1 MATHSSVLAWRIP
14 GTGEPGGLLSLGSHR
29 VRQDWSDLAA
39 AAAKALLKLF
49 QKLKGR
55 KHFLTHSM
63 RPALPCY
70 QSWTKILQEN
80 YRPASLMY
88 TDAKILNKIQNSA
101 AYEKDYTYDHVGFIP
116 RVQGWFNMWK
126 LINEICHITRMK
138 GKNHTINSCRK
149 NIWQNS
155 TLFHERNSK
164 PRIEWNYFSK

>member
-29 VRQDWSDLAA
+29 VRQDWSDIAA
-39 AAAKALLKLF
+39 ASAKALLKLF

-80 YRPASLMY
+80 YWPSTLISTLMQKY
-88 TDAKILNKIQNSA
+88 STKYRIQHHIKRIIHMTTWDLFLECKDGSTCESWSMKYATSPGWKAKTIQSIHAEKTFDKIQHSFMRETVNQ
-101 AYEKDYTYDHVGFIP
+101 E
-116 RVQGWFNMWK
+116 
-126 LINEICHITRMK
+126 
-138 GKNHTINSCRK
+138 
-149 NIWQNS
+149 
-155 TLFHERNSK
+155 
-164 PRIEWNYFSK
+164 